1 MGRGMTGETAAVG
14 KSRLPFHG
22 KDDAMPGYRKTR
34 SIIYALALAFG
45 LAACG
50 GGGGGS
56 SGPMTDPA
64 VEQRR
69 AIGAA
74 VRDATT
80 AVAALD
86 EEPDEAALAAA
97 EAAIEAAKTAVM
109 DADAL
114 TMDETDI
121 YDDAIARLEARLAP
135 AMMRIET
142 ARAEEA
148 AGVLAAFDGPGIGEI
163 GATVVHGAA
172 PAMAGTVLAT
182 PPVTVRGLATV
193 PVAGS
198 RVTAGAWTGGAY
210 TASDGTAGVRDRV
223 VLYTDIAA
231 PGARPFS
238 GEGGKYDSSSTVWI
252 RVFFIINALGAD
264 FGRVAPHFAGCAEPG
279 PMWLVRPPQGF
290 PSRPPP
296 RRRCG
301 VS

>member
-1 MGRGMTGETAAVG
+1 MRLRLRSGLRPAA
-14 KSRLPFHG
+14 
-22 KDDAMPGYRKTR
+22 A
-34 SIIYALALAFG
+34 
-45 LAACG
+45 
-50 GGGGGS
+50 GGGS

-64 VEQRR
+64 VEQRL

-74 VRDATT
+74 IREART

-97 EAAIEAAKTAVM
+97 EAAVEAAKTAVM

-114 TMDETDI
+114 TMDETDGYGVTI
-121 YDDAIARLEARLAP
+121 SLLEDRLAP

-182 PPVTVRGLATV
+182 PPVTVRGLATAL
-193 PVAGS
+193 AGS

-210 TASDGTAGVRDRV
+210 TASDRTAGVRDSV
-223 VLYTDIAA
+223 VLY
-231 PGARPFS
+231 P
-238 GEGGKYDSSSTVWI
+238 K
-252 RVFFIINALGAD
+252 
-264 FGRVAPHFAGCAEPG
+264 
-279 PMWLVRPPQGF
+279 
-290 PSRPPP
+290 
-296 RRRCG
+296 CG
-301 VS
+301 SWKA